1 MVLETWV
8 APLIVLGFNLDLDNA
23 LDLSTLSAFAAT
35 EPIQASRKSTFRVV
49 FLLASYPSKIQIL
62 KEPAGDPDI
71 SGVDLVGNMVMRS
84 YIYIYI
90 SSCFFAISTLTP
102 CFGNTFAFV

>member
-35 EPIQASRKSTFRVV
+35 EPIDLFTQIEVPSRV
-49 FLLASYPSKIQIL
+49 FD
-62 KEPAGDPDI
+62 G
-71 SGVDLVGNMVMRS
+71 
-84 YIYIYI
+84 
-90 SSCFFAISTLTP
+90 
-102 CFGNTFAFV
+102 

>member
-49 FLLASYPSKIQIL
+49 FLMASYPSKIQIL

-84 YIYIYI
+84 YI
-90 SSCFFAISTLTP
+90 SSCFFVAYFDADSLFWKHI
-102 CFGNTFAFV
+102 CFRII